1 MCCFLDTVD
10 IPTWKCIII
19 PVMNEVIEMI
29 LPGFMTAV
37 LLLTIVVL
45 GIVL

>member
-1 MCCFLDTVD
+1 MIL
-10 IPTWKCIII
+10 
-19 PVMNEVIEMI
+19 MNEVVEMI

-37 LLLTIVVL
+37 MLLTIVVL